1 MKNRPWWW
9 WVAIVWTLLMF
20 SIPVHNV
27 CMDFDGWHY
36 KDVMW
41 ADNNMDDHTT
51 AHQPQMP
58 LYFGIPVPFLRG
70 R

>member
-1 MKNRPWWW
+1 
-9 WVAIVWTLLMF
+9 MF

-36 KDVMW
+36 RDVMW

-51 AHQPQMP
+51 AHQPQTP